1 MENISSYE
9 PYIMLPFSKEILES
23 CSDFSCGDDELDN
36 FFHNDADLYSIELM
50 GKTYCWITND
60 KPHQIVALFT
70 LANDSIKT
78 FNLDNK
84 IRNRLNRTISNN
96 KRGRS
101 YPAVL
106 IGRLGINKSFQNKS
120 IGSQLLNFIK
130 DWFRHKSNKTGC
142 RFIVVDAYNNAR
154 TNKFYEL
161 NKFRYLY
168 DNEAE
173 EYSQYKSSSSR
184 KISTRLMYFDLKL

>member
-1 MENISSYE
+1 MCNFSLHLQCTF
-9 PYIMLPFSKEILES
+9 LPFSKEILES
-23 CSDFSCGDDELDN
+23 CSGFSCGDDELDN
-36 FFHNDADLYSIELM
+36 FFHNDADLYSMELM

-78 FNLDNK
+78 FNLNNR
-84 IRNRLNRTISNN
+84 IRNKLNRTINN
-96 KRGRS
+96 SKRGRS

-120 IGSQLLNFIK
+120 IGSQLLYFIK

-142 RFIVVDAYNNAR
+142 RFIVVDAYNNG
-154 TNKFYEL
+154 TTTKFYEH
-161 NKFRYLY
+161 NDFRYLY
-168 DNEAE
+168 DNELE
-173 EYSQYKSSSSR
+173 ERSQYNIPPTN
-184 KISTRLMYFDLKL
+184 KISTRLMYYDLKL

>member
-1 MENISSYE
+1 
-9 PYIMLPFSKEILES
+9 MLPFSKEILES

-36 FFHNDADLYSIELM
+36 FFHNGADLYSIELM

-142 RFIVVDAYNNAR
+142 RFIVVDAYNNGR

>member
-1 MENISSYE
+1 MKTNSSYA
-9 PYIMLPFSKEILES
+9 PYIMLPFNKEILES

-78 FNLDNK
+78 FNLNNR
-84 IRNRLNRTISNN
+84 IRNKLNRTINN
-96 KRGRS
+96 SKRGRS

-120 IGSQLLNFIK
+120 IGSQLLYFIK

-142 RFIVVDAYNNAR
+142 DMCYSNSFILSFFHIIIIVKIFFFTGR
-154 TNKFYEL
+154 T
-161 NKFRYLY
+161 
-168 DNEAE
+168 
-173 EYSQYKSSSSR
+173 YSS
-184 KISTRLMYFDLKL
+184 

>member
-1 MENISSYE
+1 
-9 PYIMLPFSKEILES
+9 MLPFSKEILES

-142 RFIVVDAYNNAR
+142 RFIVVDAFNNAR